1 MYPLLL
7 GLPSSKYWTNGSTEF
22 TFKYSFTLSCTTNTS
37 SCTNW
42 SLKSNGNFIVL
53 TVELFIQ
60 IINSFFVIIQHKIN
74 SFILQILNQAL
85 APPTLQLLYQ
95 LLQQIKFLQQLQ
107 QQQLYFTQHGGKPGS
122 PPLQLSVQITQAK
135 QHIVNLQNQIAAQ
148 QALFLK
154 QVCLQR
160 FIVNLFCLMIQ
171 IFFQIGCL

>member
-1 MYPLLL
+1 M
-7 GLPSSKYWTNGSTEF
+7 
-22 TFKYSFTLSCTTNTS
+22 
-37 SCTNW
+37 
-42 SLKSNGNFIVL
+42 
-53 TVELFIQ
+53 
-60 IINSFFVIIQHKIN
+60 
-74 SFILQILNQAL
+74 ILQILNQAL

-154 QVCLQR
+154 QVCLLI
-160 FIVNLFCLMIQ
+160 FIANSFCLMIYIFSKWDAYNGQ
-171 IFFQIGCL
+171 CIIFFKRVMDFQRWLWLRSMCVHHHSKNEIRKQLLFFSCSDSSQ

>member
-1 MYPLLL
+1 M
-7 GLPSSKYWTNGSTEF
+7 
-22 TFKYSFTLSCTTNTS
+22 
-37 SCTNW
+37 
-42 SLKSNGNFIVL
+42 
-53 TVELFIQ
+53 
-60 IINSFFVIIQHKIN
+60 
-74 SFILQILNQAL
+74 ILQILNQAL

-154 QVCLQR
+154 QVCLLI
-160 FIVNLFCLMIQ
+160 FIANSFCLMIYIFSKWDAYNGQ
-171 IFFQIGCL
+171 CIIFFKDENDWEVCVCITIVRMRSENNYFFFPVLIVLIKALSSSLEYIVMPLDIFNVLLLRSNQK